1 MSKVGFKFGL
11 QPARDVAAGLREQ
24 RELAVMKAEAE
35 LVRARRG
42 LDEASAKLA
51 EAEATLRALRQQA
64 TPTGGHASDVRETL
78 LLNQATE
85 ARAAVANAQAAAEDA
100 AAKYTLQRDG
110 LKEDAAQVQ
119 ALDTLADQ
127 QKTAFVKEKRQREQR
142 ELEDLLPAYFRRK

>member
-1 MSKVGFKFGL
+1 MSKAGFKFGL

-51 EAEATLRALRQQA
+51 EAEATLRALRQQP

>member
-1 MSKVGFKFGL
+1 MSKAGFKFGL

-51 EAEATLRALRQQA
+51 EAEATLRALRQQP

-127 QKTAFVKEKRQREQR
+127 QKAAYAREKRQREQR